1 MKQGREILVDEEQRE
16 TERAALRNVRGL
28 LDRIEAEEEKGRK
41 LLRAVLVAAGVLL
54 ILGALFFAQ
63 LLLNR

>member
-41 LLRAVLVAAGVLL
+41 LLRAVLLAAGVLL
-54 ILGALFFAQ
+54 VLGALFFAQ
-63 LLLNR
+63 LLLDR